1 MRKKKGKP
9 VDVAAINSA
18 WQGLFDQN
26 KTNSI
31 EGLRKDGWISI
42 YEASKKM
49 NRTRAATKAAL
60 EKAGAEYQLFSIL
73 VGGVP
78 RRTGFFR
85 LKC

>member
-1 MRKKKGKP
+1 MRTKKGKP

-31 EGLRKDGWISI
+31 EELKKDGWISI

-60 EKAGAEYQLFSIL
+60 EKIGAEYQLFPIL
-73 VGGVP
+73 VGGIA